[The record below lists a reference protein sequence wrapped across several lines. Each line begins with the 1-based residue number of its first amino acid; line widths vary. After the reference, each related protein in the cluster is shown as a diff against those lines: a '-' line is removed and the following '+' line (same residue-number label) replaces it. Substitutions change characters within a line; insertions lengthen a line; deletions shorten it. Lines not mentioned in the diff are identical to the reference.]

1 MRIGRLSFLTF
12 ALALPNAATLAQ
24 NGPSA
29 SSASSADASGIEE
42 IVVTAQ
48 RRSEPLQDVP
58 ISVSASSAARLSSV
72 GVTTTQDLE
81 LVTPGLNVPQVAGF
95 TQPHIRGVGSS
106 TNGPG
111 LEQPIATYIDGV
123 YLAAASGALLTL
135 NNVDRIEILKGPQGT
150 LFGRNATG
158 GLIQMVTK
166 DPQFNFSGAA
176 DLGYA
181 NYQDETADLYVTG
194 PLAKAVAVDL
204 SVRYERQNEA
214 WGTNVG
220 TGSPIGQLD
229 HDFAGRT
236 KFLIEPT
243 PDSQIR
249 IALDYEDRT
258 SSQGVQHLDLQY
270 PGTFNNPFFGGPYP
284 MGSTYDINQSFN
296 PINKLS
302 AGGASV
308 QFNQDFGPL
317 TLESITAYR
326 STRYTFSLDIDL
338 TPAPLTSIAAASY
351 DQQFTQEFQL
361 SSSKNHKLTWVTGV
375 YFYHALDQYKPLI
388 VGFGPT
394 VISPVPNV
402 PTSIVIDDGEISNSV
417 AGYAQGTYEIAADT
431 RLTTGVRYTYEK
443 KELDGNTAFLI
454 DGANAGNTNIPAPG
468 LGIAPSN
475 EFKKFTYRV
484 ALDHKFSSDILGYV
498 SYNTGFKS
506 GGYNLAVPSNAPY
519 APETIGAAEVG
530 LKTEFLNRHLRING
544 AAYHYNY
551 DNIQVGRYVD
561 SNEAIYNGAT
571 AKLYGADFDIE
582 AVLPGGFSV
591 FGGFAYTHATFSDFP
606 NADFFGPVGACV
618 PAPGGTCTG
627 SANGKR
633 LPFSPDSTV
642 NVGVNYKVPLAGGH
656 LEWSAVYYR
665 TAKFYAA
672 PDNIGYQPAY
682 DLVNASVGWTDQS
695 DRHSVKLWG
704 KNLGNTVYAVS
715 LLEAGQGLVDALG
728 APRTYGITVGTKF

>member
-1 MRIGRLSFLTF
+1 MKISLVSLAIVAYGLQSAA
-12 ALALPNAATLAQ
+12 ALAQSGSGAT
-24 NGPSA
+24 SA
-29 SSASSADASGIEE
+29 PSADASAIEE

-58 ISVSASSAARLSSV
+58 ISVSAASAARLASE

-81 LVTPGLNVPQVAGF
+81 LVTPGLSVPQVAGF

-111 LEQPIATYIDGV
+111 LEQPVATYIDGV
-123 YLAAASGALLTL
+123 YLAAAPGALLTL
-135 NNVDRIEILKGPQGT
+135 NNVDRIEILEGPQGT

-158 GLIQMVTK
+158 GLIQVVTK
-166 DPQFNFSGAA
+166 DPQFDFSSAA
-176 DLGYA
+176 NLSYA
-181 NYQDETADLYVTG
+181 NYQDETADLYLTG
-194 PLAKAVAVDL
+194 PLAPAVAADVSL
-204 SVRYERQNEA
+204 RYEHQNEA
-214 WGTNVG
+214 WGTNLG
-220 TGSPIGQLD
+220 TGSPIGQLN

-243 PDSQIR
+243 PDTQIR
-249 IALDYEDRT
+249 VALDYEDRT
-258 SSQGVQHLDLQY
+258 SSQGVQHLDQQY
-270 PGTFNNPFFGGPYP
+270 PGTFDNAFFGGPYP

-296 PINKLS
+296 PIDKLS

-308 QFNQDFGPL
+308 QFNQDFGSL
-317 TLESITAYR
+317 TFESITAYR
-326 STRYTFSLDIDL
+326 TTRYTFSLDLDL
-338 TPAPLTSIAAASY
+338 TPAPLTSLAAISY

-361 SSSKNHKLTWVTGV
+361 SSTKNEQFTWVTGV
-375 YFYHALDQYKPLI
+375 YFYHALDQYKPLVI
-388 VGFGPT
+388 GFGPT

-402 PTSIVIDDGEISNSV
+402 PTSIVIDDGEMSNSV

-431 RLTTGVRYTYEK
+431 HLTAGVRYTYEK

-454 DGANAGNTNIPAPG
+454 DGVNAGNTNIPAPG
-468 LGIAPSN
+468 SGIAPTD

-484 ALDHKFSSDILGYV
+484 ALDHKFTPDVLGYV

-530 LKTEFLNRHLRING
+530 LKTEFLNHRLRING

-561 SNEAIYNGAT
+561 SNEAIYNGAS
-571 AKLYGADFDIE
+571 AKIYGADFDVE

-606 NADFFGPVGACV
+606 NADYFGPVGGCV
-618 PAPGGTCTG
+618 PAPGGTCSG

-642 NVGVNYKVPLAGGH
+642 NVGANYKVPLAGGNM
-656 LEWSAVYYR
+656 EWSAVYYR

-672 PDNIGYQPAY
+672 PDNIGYQSSY
-682 DLVNASVGWTDQS
+682 DLINASVAWVDQS
-695 DRHSVKLWG
+695 GRFSVKLWG

-715 LLEAGQGLVDALG
+715 LLEAGQGLVEALG
-728 APRTYGITVGTKF
+728 APRTYGVTVGTKF